1 MAIKKVKLTEADLNR
16 IVRKVVN
23 EAGRLRPPAMLN
35 RAAGQQQGGG
45 VGGWVGGAAKS
56 IAAANNP
63 KIKALATYLKQN
75 QIKPADIS
83 IAFQLNRGAAQ
94 GAAQRPAQ
102 PQQQSGS
109 WMDSA
114 GQAIRKGINT
124 VQGLEQQGLNKL
136 SQGLNSVANA
146 VKPKT
151 QGGVARAAQPTS
163 GRAQGTTKPVQP
175 TSGSAQGTTKPAQP
189 TSGSAQGTTSQ
200 QQATAQQQLN
210 NRYNDM

>member
-1 MAIKKVKLTEADLNR
+1 MA
-16 IVRKVVN
+16 
-23 EAGRLRPPAMLN
+23 N

-45 VGGWVGGAAKS
+45 AGVAGAAKS

-75 QIKPADIS
+75 QIKPTDIT
-83 IAFQLNRGAAQ
+83 IAFQLNSGAAQ
-94 GAAQRPAQ
+94 AAAKRPAQ
-102 PQQQSGS
+102 PQQQSGNFIS
-109 WMDSA
+109 NAVDTVKQ
-114 GQAIRKGINT
+114 GIQKGVNA

-175 TSGSAQGTTKPAQP
+175 TSGSAQGTTAQP
-189 TSGSAQGTTSQ
+189 QAQMTPEQLKAIQG
-200 QQATAQQQLN
+200 QAKRA
-210 NRYNDM
+210 